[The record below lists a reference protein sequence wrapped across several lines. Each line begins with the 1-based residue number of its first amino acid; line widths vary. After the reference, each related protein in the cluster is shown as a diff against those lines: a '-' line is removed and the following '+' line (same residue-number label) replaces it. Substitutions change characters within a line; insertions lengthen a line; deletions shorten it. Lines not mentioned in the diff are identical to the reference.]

1 MTYDETNG
9 LGCDAL
15 MAHRHLYDAV
25 TATIDHL
32 HAVIAVRSVRAFLI
46 GFDNSK

>member
-32 HAVIAVRSVRAFLI
+32 HVVIAVRSVRTFLI
-46 GFDNSK
+46 VFNSNK